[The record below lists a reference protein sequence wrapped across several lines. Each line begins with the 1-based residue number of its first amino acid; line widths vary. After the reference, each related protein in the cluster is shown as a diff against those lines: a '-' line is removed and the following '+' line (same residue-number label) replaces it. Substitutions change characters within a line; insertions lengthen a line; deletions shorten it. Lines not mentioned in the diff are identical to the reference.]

1 MLFLKNIQLFANLAD
16 QIVLFRYQ
24 CFFFCELLKQ
34 GIDVDILALTVIVII
49 MCSGLMIGWRHV
61 DVVMKATALDHLK
74 DNESSGNSGRS
85 QDC

>member
-1 MLFLKNIQLFANLAD
+1 MIMARRRQSH
-16 QIVLFRYQ
+16 QG
-24 CFFFCELLKQ
+24 FFFCELLKQ

-74 DNESSGNSGRS
+74 DEELSGNSGRS
-85 QDC
+85 QVWLGWVTRG